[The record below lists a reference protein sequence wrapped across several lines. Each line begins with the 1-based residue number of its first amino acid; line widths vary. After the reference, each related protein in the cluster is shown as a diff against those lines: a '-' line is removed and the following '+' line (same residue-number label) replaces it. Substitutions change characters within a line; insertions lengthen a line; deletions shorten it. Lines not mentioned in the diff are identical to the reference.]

1 MTADE
6 SASVNGNQPN
16 GIKTNGIK
24 PNGIKTNGIK
34 TNGIKQNGIKPN
46 GTKTVDDAFIRT
58 AIDKANLNALRL
70 ALLQVTGDPELAKMR
85 TRRHAIRGGAMFA
98 HVLNDEDV
106 PALKEK
112 AFAYLSKRSPD
123 DPIPPPP
130 SKAEARELMDVFG
143 DEPVEE
149 RQFEYNY
156 EELAYEDFPRD
167 AEWSEKKPSSEKIA
181 DFKVVIIGGGISGLA
196 AAVQFK
202 RLGLNFQVLERQGGI
217 GGTWLLNSYPDA
229 RVDTS
234 SFLFQFKFVK
244 NYPWS
249 EYFCTAGETRKY
261 LENVAQ
267 QYQVKDHFRFNREV
281 TSAVWQEDTSEWEL
295 TVQHADGHTEI
306 IRCNA
311 VVSGTGLFATPNSQP
326 DIEGIKD
333 FKGPIFHTAN
343 WDHKVDYRNK
353 RVALLGTGSTGTQ
366 LAPGVARDT
375 KQFTVYQRTPNWIMN
390 MDGYRDTID
399 DYVRY
404 VFDNMPYYWNWY
416 CYSSHVTSQQLQ
428 YLQDFDSEWQ
438 AKGGVI
444 SERNDL
450 VRKNLTE
457 YVVSKAKGIP
467 GLLEKILPKHAPLV
481 RRLVVDNGFYDM
493 LRRDNVELVTDKIE
507 KFTDKGIKSADG
519 VEREFD
525 IVVLGTGFKVTKYF
539 WPCKYVG
546 RNGASMEELWKKDG
560 PRSYLGLVTP
570 GFPNFFSF
578 YGPNHQPRSGGFYS
592 WGEIWA
598 RYTATA
604 LIHLIENDKK
614 SMDCRKDV
622 FDAYNAALDEQAK
635 GLIWEGEGHGY
646 YVNEFGRQSV
656 NVPWGTADYHR
667 MVTKPNFDDFEIR

>member
-1 MTADE
+1 
-6 SASVNGNQPN
+6 
-16 GIKTNGIK
+16 
-24 PNGIKTNGIK
+24 
-34 TNGIKQNGIKPN
+34 
-46 GTKTVDDAFIRT
+46 
-58 AIDKANLNALRL
+58 
-70 ALLQVTGDPELAKMR
+70 
-85 TRRHAIRGGAMFA
+85 
-98 HVLNDEDV
+98 
-106 PALKEK
+106 
-112 AFAYLSKRSPD
+112 
-123 DPIPPPP
+123 
-130 SKAEARELMDVFG
+130 
-143 DEPVEE
+143 
-149 RQFEYNY
+149 
-156 EELAYEDFPRD
+156 
-167 AEWSEKKPSSEKIA
+167 
-181 DFKVVIIGGGISGLA
+181 
-196 AAVQFK
+196 
-202 RLGLNFQVLERQGGI
+202 
-217 GGTWLLNSYPDA
+217 
-229 RVDTS
+229 
-234 SFLFQFKFVK
+234 
-244 NYPWS
+244 
-249 EYFCTAGETRKY
+249 
-261 LENVAQ
+261 
-267 QYQVKDHFRFNREV
+267 
-281 TSAVWQEDTSEWEL
+281 
-295 TVQHADGHTEI
+295 
-306 IRCNA
+306 
-311 VVSGTGLFATPNSQP
+311 
-326 DIEGIKD
+326 
-333 FKGPIFHTAN
+333 
-343 WDHKVDYRNK
+343 
-353 RVALLGTGSTGTQ
+353 
-366 LAPGVARDT
+366 
-375 KQFTVYQRTPNWIMN
+375 
-390 MDGYRDTID
+390 
-399 DYVRY
+399 
-404 VFDNMPYYWNWY
+404 
-416 CYSSHVTSQQLQ
+416 VTSQQLQ